1 MHKHADVVVIGGGF
15 AGFWA
20 AVAARRAGGPE
31 LSISVVTPNDSLVMR
46 PRLYEANP
54 ETLAMPLAEP
64 FAMIDVDLILASV
77 TSIDPDGRLVRLSD
91 GTDIGFGSAVLAIGS
106 VMRVPAIPGVEHA
119 FSIDDQASAIV
130 LDRRLT
136 EIAQQPTVRVAVI
149 GAGFTGIELALELP
163 SRMRQHGRTASLAP
177 VEVVLIDRAPVVG
190 PELGDGPRAEIECA
204 LDEQRVDRRLDATV
218 IAIAPTAVDFADG
231 SHLEV
236 DAVVMC
242 TGMAAAA
249 LADPLDGERD
259 ALGRYIVGATLE
271 HPQFSGVFL
280 TGDMASA
287 DTGTGHRTL
296 QSCQH
301 ALQLGRAA
309 GRTRHG
315 AASDTTSPT
324 INSRPTSPASTSATT
339 GRCAPQA
346 GSARWSTPERRP
358 KRSSSSSTSSSST
371 RTSAEDLKVCCCN
384 PSPVNDDRRSSV
396 ALRPIG

>member
-1 MHKHADVVVIGGGF
+1 MHKHADIVVIGGGF

-31 LSISVVTPNDSLVMR
+31 LSIAVVTPNDSLVMR

-54 ETLAMPLAEP
+54 ETLAVPLAEP
-64 FAMIDVDLILASV
+64 FAMIDVDLILASA
-77 TSIDPDGRLVRLSD
+77 TSIDPDGRVVRLSD

-119 FSIDDQASAIV
+119 FSIDSQASAIV
-130 LDRRLT
+130 FDRRLT

-163 SRMRQHGRTASLAP
+163 SRLRQHGRTEALAP

-190 PELGDGPRAEIECA
+190 PELGDGPRAEIESA

-249 LADPLDGERD
+249 LAEPLDGERD
-259 ALGRYIVGATLE
+259 ALDRYIVSATLE

-280 TGDMASA
+280 SGDMASA

-309 GRTRHG
+309 GENAARRCLGHDLIDYQQPAYVTSLDLGDHG
-315 AASDTTSPT
+315 AV
-324 INSRPTSPASTSATT
+324 RTT
-339 GRCAPQA
+339 GWDREVVDTGA
-346 GSARWSTPERRP
+346 SAKAIKRFINQQLIYPDLSGGPEGLLLQSQPGQR
-358 KRSSSSSTSSSST
+358 
-371 RTSAEDLKVCCCN
+371 
-384 PSPVNDDRRSSV
+384 
-396 ALRPIG
+396 

>member
-31 LSISVVTPNDSLVMR
+31 LSIAVVTPNDSLVMR

-64 FAMIDVDLILASV
+64 FAMIDVDLIPIRA
-77 TSIDPDGRLVRLSD
+77 TSIDADSRLVRLSD

-106 VMRVPAIPGVEHA
+106 VMRVPVLPGIEHA

-130 LDRRLT
+130 LDGRLSD
-136 EIAQQPTVRVAVI
+136 IAHQPTVRIAVI

-163 SRMRQHGRTASLAP
+163 SRLRQHGRTEALAP

-190 PELGDGPRAEIECA
+190 PELGDGPRAEIEAA
-204 LDEQRVDRRLDATV
+204 LDEQRVDRRLGATV
-218 IAIAPTAVDFADG
+218 VAIAPTSVDFADG
-231 SHLEV
+231 SCLEV

-242 TGMAAAA
+242 TGMAAAS

-301 ALQLGRAA
+301 ALQLGRTAGENAA
-309 GRTRHG
+309 RRFLGHDLIDYQQPAYVTCLDLGDHG
-315 AASDTTSPT
+315 AV
-324 INSRPTSPASTSATT
+324 RTT
-339 GRCAPQA
+339 GWDREVVETGA
-346 GSARWSTPERRP
+346 SAKAIKQFINQQVIYPDLSGGPEGLLLQSQPGRR
-358 KRSSSSSTSSSST
+358 
-371 RTSAEDLKVCCCN
+371 
-384 PSPVNDDRRSSV
+384 
-396 ALRPIG
+396 

>member
-309 GRTRHG
+309 GENAARRCLGHDLTDYQQPAYVTSLDLGDHG
-315 AASDTTSPT
+315 AV
-324 INSRPTSPASTSATT
+324 RTT
-339 GRCAPQA
+339 GWEREVVDTGA
-346 GSARWSTPERRP
+346 SAKAVKQFINQQLIYPDLSGGPEGLLLQSQPGQR
-358 KRSSSSSTSSSST
+358 
-371 RTSAEDLKVCCCN
+371 
-384 PSPVNDDRRSSV
+384 
-396 ALRPIG
+396 

>member
-64 FAMIDVDLILASV
+64 FAMIDVDLILASA

-130 LDRRLT
+130 LDRRLN
-136 EIAQQPTVRVAVI
+136 EIAHQPTVRVAVI

-163 SRMRQHGRTASLAP
+163 SRMRRHGRTASLAP

-218 IAIAPTAVDFADG
+218 TAVAPTAVDFADG

-309 GRTRHG
+309 GENAARRCLGHDLIDYQQPAYVTSLDLGDHG
-315 AASDTTSPT
+315 AV
-324 INSRPTSPASTSATT
+324 RTT
-339 GRCAPQA
+339 GWEREVVDTGA
-346 GSARWSTPERRP
+346 SAKAVKQFINQQLIYPDLSGGPEGLLLQSQPGQR
-358 KRSSSSSTSSSST
+358 
-371 RTSAEDLKVCCCN
+371 
-384 PSPVNDDRRSSV
+384 
-396 ALRPIG
+396 